1 MKHVML
7 SATNFLYID
16 GLSQP
21 MSTQGWLIGHGC
33 STDELPQGKL
43 FEVRAGSSA
52 SLTYGY
58 KESEEKIIF
67 SGNREEFLKWN
78 KDYQESYW

>member
-1 MKHVML
+1 
-7 SATNFLYID
+7 
-16 GLSQP
+16 
-21 MSTQGWLIGHGC
+21 MSTQGLGHGC
-33 STDELPQGKL
+33 STDELQQGKL
-43 FEVRAGSSA
+43 FEVRAGSSV

-58 KESEEKIIF
+58 KESEEKVLF

>member
-1 MKHVML
+1 MKHVIL
-7 SATNFLYID
+7 SVTNFLYVD
-16 GLSQP
+16 GKSQP
-21 MSTQGWLIGHGC
+21 MSTQALGQGC
-33 STDELPQGKL
+33 STEELPQGKL
-43 FEVRAGSSA
+43 FEVRAGSSV

-58 KESEEKIIF
+58 KEAEEKIIF